1 MEDRM
6 NSTSKNTAIAS
17 QGGIAESATNAIC
30 ESLAI
35 VVVFAM
41 FFLATLS
48 AQAQTE
54 SLLYTFTQT
63 TTGFHPVSGLVR
75 DTQGNLYGTT
85 YQGGNTNC
93 GGLGCG
99 TVFELT
105 PNGTL
110 TVLYTFG
117 GQADGATPG
126 SGLILDKVG
135 NLYGTTEYGG
145 ASGDGTV
152 FEITTALKY
161 KVIHSFTGSDGAVP
175 YGGLLRDG
183 QGNLYGTT
191 EYGGANY
198 GTVFK
203 ITPSGV
209 ETVLYSFT
217 GGVDGGAPI
226 GNLVMWKG
234 NLYGTTPDGGVF
246 GEGTVFEVTK
256 KGKEKVLYSFT
267 GGNDGASPF
276 GGLIVDKEGNLYGT
290 TVGGGSSGF
299 EGAGGGTLFEVS
311 QSGTES
317 VLYNFSGGADGGKPL
332 GSLVKDAN
340 GNFYG
345 TTQTGGSDYNGVVF
359 EVSPAGVE
367 TVLHRFT
374 RGSDDG
380 AFPESGVV
388 RAGKALYGTTFYGG
402 PNDGGTVF
410 KVIP

>member
-1 MEDRM
+1 M
-6 NSTSKNTAIAS
+6 NSARKKAAIAS
-17 QGGIAESATNAIC
+17 KASIAESATIAIC
-30 ESLAI
+30 ESLTI
-35 VVVFAM
+35 VFVLAVFV
-41 FFLATLS
+41 LATPS

-54 SLLYTFTQT
+54 SLLYTFTET
-63 TTGFHPVSGLVR
+63 TTGFHPASALVR
-75 DTQGNLYGTT
+75 DKKGNLYGTT
-85 YQGGNTNC
+85 SQGGNANC

-117 GQADGATPG
+117 GKADGATPG
-126 SGLILDKVG
+126 SGLILDKDG
-135 NLYGTTEYGG
+135 NLYGTTDYGG
-145 ASGDGTV
+145 ASGEGTV
-152 FEITTALKY
+152 FEIAAGTY
-161 KVIHSFTGSDGAVP
+161 KVIHSFMGTDGAVP
-175 YGGLLRDG
+175 YGGLFRDG

-203 ITPSGV
+203 IAPSGV
-209 ETVLYSFT
+209 VTVLYTFT

-226 GNLVMWKG
+226 GNLVLWK
-234 NLYGTTPDGGVF
+234 NNFYGTTPDGGAF

-256 KGKEKVLYSFT
+256 KGKERVLYSFT

-290 TVGGGSSGF
+290 TIAGGSSGF

-317 VLYNFSGGADGGKPL
+317 VLYNFTGGADGGKPL

-345 TTQTGGSDYNGVVF
+345 TTQSGGSDYNGAVF
-359 EVSPAGVE
+359 KVSPTGVE
-367 TVLHRFT
+367 TVLHSFT

-380 AFPESGVV
+380 ASPESGVIQT
-388 RAGKALYGTTFYGG
+388 GKALYGTTFYGG

-410 KVIP
+410 KLIP